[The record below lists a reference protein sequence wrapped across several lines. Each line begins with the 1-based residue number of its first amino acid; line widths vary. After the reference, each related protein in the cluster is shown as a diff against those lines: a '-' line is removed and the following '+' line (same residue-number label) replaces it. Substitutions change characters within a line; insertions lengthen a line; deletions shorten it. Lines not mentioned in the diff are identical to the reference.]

1 MNRHARHDSQL
12 FPSARQELVL
22 KAAFGDGRDGMEAF
36 EAWRKGVNLDDEFD
50 RGSFRLMP
58 LLYQNVQ
65 RLGLRDPL
73 MGRLKGI
80 YRMAWYENH
89 QLFHRTL
96 PVVARLAAEGIPT
109 LLVKGVPLV
118 VGYYRNHAVRPMAD
132 LDLVVRTTHVRKSID
147 ILEAAGWKR
156 NERASDEDVFY
167 RHSMQFLHPD
177 RGELDLHW
185 HLLFEACT
193 EQADDHFWSASRA
206 LEVEGVKT
214 RQLCPTDMLL
224 HIVVH
229 GIRWNPEPPIRWIPD
244 AVIILRTAGKDIDW
258 HRLVTSARAMKLT
271 HRLHLGLR
279 YLADR
284 GFVDMPRET
293 LDALRGSPT
302 TMVERIE
309 NTVALHDRDA
319 MYEHL
324 LLKNWVIF
332 ADYCRRDSENGPIGF
347 LIGLSHYL
355 RYRLDMKGRSEIL
368 PALVKGMARRIAR
381 RVHGG

>member
-1 MNRHARHDSQL
+1 MNRYARRDSQL
-12 FPSARQELVL
+12 FPSTQQELVL
-22 KAAFGDGRDGMEAF
+22 KAALGDEHEAIAAF
-36 EAWRKGVNLDDEFD
+36 EAWRKDIDLDGEFD
-50 RGSFRLMP
+50 RGTFRLLP
-58 LLYQNVQ
+58 LLYQNLQ
-65 RLGLRDPL
+65 RLALRDPL

-132 LDLVVRTTHVRKSID
+132 LDLVVRTAHVRKSIN
-147 ILEAAGWKR
+147 ILEGAGWKR
-156 NERASDEDVFY
+156 NERASDEDVLY

-177 RGELDLHW
+177 TGELDLHW

-193 EQADDHFWSASRA
+193 AQADDHFWSASRE
-206 LEVEGVKT
+206 LDVEGTRT

-244 AVIILRTAGKDIDW
+244 AAVILRTAGTDIDW
-258 HRLVTSARAMKLT
+258 NRLVTSARAMKLT
-271 HRLHLGLR
+271 YRLHLGLH

-284 GFVDMPRET
+284 GFADLPRDVLNT
-293 LDALRGSPT
+293 LRDSPL

-332 ADYCRRDSENGPIGF
+332 ADYCRRDGKKGPFGF
-347 LIGLSHYL
+347 LFGLSHYL

-368 PALVKGMARRIAR
+368 PALVKGMVRRMARRID
-381 RVHGG
+381 GS